1 MTRYSLCSQIVHG
14 YWINFYFVI
23 SSFKTEI
30 YIADLLTNRDDAD
43 EATKAFKEAF
53 VSKEAA
59 RVRYLFVNQIH
70 LPSLSF
76 SLF

>member
-1 MTRYSLCSQIVHG
+1 L
-14 YWINFYFVI
+14 YFVI
-23 SSFKTEI
+23 SSFQTEI

-70 LPSLSF
+70 LPLTPS
-76 SLF
+76 